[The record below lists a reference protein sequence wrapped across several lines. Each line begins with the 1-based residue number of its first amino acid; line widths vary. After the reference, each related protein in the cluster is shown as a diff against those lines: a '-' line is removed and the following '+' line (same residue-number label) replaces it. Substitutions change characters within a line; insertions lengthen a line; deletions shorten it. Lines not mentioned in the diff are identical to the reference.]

1 MSRGGLIDHTSSG
14 SLWMWILYTTWFEK
28 REGDNGTDED
38 DISNT
43 SVFGSKGEEKVTIFT
58 NEDPSLCM

>member
-1 MSRGGLIDHTSSG
+1 
-14 SLWMWILYTTWFEK
+14 MWILYTTWFEK